1 MGRKASGSELLE
13 QAKACL
19 TKAKTVEEWRQ
30 AQAVVLPLQ
39 FGLSLEATAQVVG
52 LSVGWACQLRRRFVR
67 AGGVLSG
74 GLAKKGGRRH
84 ENMTHDEEAAFLAPF
99 FEKAKVGGILI
110 VGEIKQALDVRL
122 GRKVALASAYNL
134 LHRHGWRKLAPDK
147 RHPKTDVAA
156 QDEWKKNA
164 PAFSQKS
171 TASGKAKAPSD

>member
-1 MGRKASGSELLE
+1 M
-13 QAKACL
+13 
-19 TKAKTVEEWRQ
+19 
-30 AQAVVLPLQ
+30 LPLQ

-134 LHRHGWRKLAPDK
+134 LHRPGWRKLAPDK
-147 RHPKTDVAA
+147 RHPKTDVAV
-156 QDEWKKNA
+156 QDEWGKNS